1 MVIPQ
6 LSVFIENRPGR
17 LTEVL
22 EVLGGEDIR
31 VKQNT

>member
-6 LSVFIENRPGR
+6 LSVFIENRSGH